1 MSVFKWMGLE
11 ELDPFFKGQFSSTI
25 GDSLS
30 AVYGARH
37 IHTLGE
43 RGAFTV
49 SPMALLRTRAM
60 AASYPALSA
69 MFMGESGDSKCVIGP
84 DAASVYKGPVTRIIR
99 ARKMERLFK
108 PIFGDPEQLA
118 GEAVLADETK
128 LSIDPA
134 DEALEQTV
142 ISMMR
147 LSTAVMMLFELTI
160 HFAYPNFGTK
170 EGEATI
176 PEVIEKIGSNL
187 LSRLLAITEVME
199 SIASESEA
207 AKNRLEEAVDEE
219 KKFPVTRMYLGT
231 WGDEASALAGSVRTT
246 LREKWNTT
254 RTFLASDNAMVLYAL
269 LAVMAVTGI
278 TLAAGL
284 SNNNNN

>member
-1 MSVFKWMGLE
+1 MGVFKWMGLD

-69 MFMGESGDSKCVIGP
+69 MFLGESGDSKCVIGP
-84 DAASVYKGPVTRIIR
+84 DASSVYKGPVTRVIR

-118 GEAVLADETK
+118 DEAVLADETTMY
-128 LSIDPA
+128 IDPA
-134 DEALEQTV
+134 DVALEQTV

-160 HFAYPNFGTK
+160 HFAYPSFGTK
-170 EGEATI
+170 EGESTV
-176 PEVIEKIGSNL
+176 PEVIEKVGSFL
-187 LSRLLAITEVME
+187 LSRLLAITEVIE
-199 SIASESEA
+199 SIGGETEA
-207 AKNRLEEAVDEE
+207 AKNRLDEALLEG
-219 KKFPVTRMYLGT
+219 KSFPVTRMYLGT

-246 LREKWNTT
+246 LREKWNST
-254 RTFLASDNAMVLYAL
+254 RTFLASENAYILYESLIL
-269 LAVMAVTGI
+269 LAIAG
-278 TLAAGL
+278 AALGVGL
-284 SNNNNN
+284 SQNNN